1 MKIRILFI
9 ALLFS
14 TISWG
19 QFSIAAFGTNYTQ
32 NFNGLASTG
41 AGNAWGNNTTLTGW
55 YARTTGGTGATLSAY
70 DTSNGGSTAGALY
83 SYGVAGT
90 NVVTERALGYLN
102 SNSFTGSSGT
112 AKGYLGWRLKNT
124 TGASISS
131 ITVTWTGEEW
141 RRTTGAGASTISL
154 FYQTGT
160 TVTDLITGTWTSA
173 SSVFT
178 APNLGATIALDG
190 NATGNRTAGITVT
203 IPVSLAAGDEI
214 MLRWEDL
221 NDVGTDHCI
230 AIDDVTVSAD
240 GVFTAVANGDWS
252 TPATW
257 DKNAVP
263 GAGSSVV
270 IPSPYTV
277 FLTSGVTR
285 NSGTTTTVAVGGTLA
300 TADIG
305 VANTNT
311 YTNSGT
317 TTTIN
322 GTFRIEGNGT
332 VAGSN
337 LVYGATGTLNFNN
350 TAVSLPGGKT
360 IVNSDFYW
368 PTSGGPFNV
377 NVIGDITMSAG
388 APRTVNGTFTT
399 GTKASTGVSCTATSK
414 ITIGPTGTLRIDA
427 GGLLTGVNTA
437 GPVYGTSSLL
447 LYNTGVSTAKGLEW
461 IATGA
466 GTINLTVG
474 YPNHVQISNNTTLTY
489 NSPTAARAMN
499 GNFTIDTGSTF
510 DMTGATTSNLTVA
523 GILTNNGVLTYSPSA
538 TSGGA
543 IIVTGNFINAG
554 TVTMPTLAAGVG
566 GASLL
571 IGGNFSNLA
580 TGVFNGANRPIF
592 FTKAGTQTIS
602 NLSASTLTF
611 GSVTLNGASTVVQLL
626 NDLIIAVPL
635 NAIGNYAFNY
645 FNAANIFDLN
655 GHTLTLGT
663 AGLPNV
669 INGSGS
675 LKGSTTSNLIL
686 LGTGSIGNLKFATD
700 LNLATFTMNRT
711 AATVGCVMT
720 SALTINTNVVLTSG
734 HIDLGAAT
742 MTLAAGVNPTGS
754 NNSHIIADVSAGGIL
769 NKVVSA
775 TGTNYVFPIG
785 SGGTEYAPATVNFS
799 AGSFATATLGLA
811 VENTIHPNWS
821 SAASYINRY
830 WSLTSTGITA
840 PTYDFSAT
848 YPAADVVGSITANF
862 KSNQWDGS
870 DWSNGG
876 TAITSGTIS
885 KTGCTLN
892 TAPNHISAAIRDQ
905 EIEVKSGVAG
915 ITIPNGTT
923 TTAAFGNA
931 AYNTQTIGSN
941 TPHTFSIYNRGG
953 VALNLT
959 GAPIVE
965 ILAGASS
972 GDFVVTTQPSASTIN
987 AESSLTFVITF
998 TPSFAGYRT
1007 ATVRIS
1013 NNDNDENPYTFVVD
1027 GTGDCAIAAS
1037 NSITPTSGPVGTEV
1051 TITALTNNLYSATA
1065 AINGVAASVSSYSPS
1080 APTATIIKVIIPVT
1094 AVSGALVTTN
1104 NIGCQAS
1111 NTFTV
1116 LDTATTSCQGGTTA
1130 TDLFISEVTDSNAGA
1145 LSYVEI
1151 YNGTGSPKT
1160 LTNYSIKV
1168 ANNGGAY
1175 TLAMTLSGTL
1185 ASGGTHVIA
1194 LGNDSFCG
1202 TPGGNGSLAAQTS
1215 AGSSV
1220 NFAVNGHDHYGL
1232 FNSAVSAT
1240 VPIDSWGTFGSNN
1253 WAPASISTEGAT
1265 FRRKNTVTVPSTTY
1279 SNSDWNITDF
1289 IGTGAGNC
1297 GNNDY
1302 SNIGQFN
1309 FRTGTPPLVTT
1320 LSFTPTC
1327 KATTLTVTATEGFTG
1342 GNALVY
1348 TWYAAAS
1355 GSNVW
1360 SAISNGG
1367 IYSGATTNILSI
1379 SNIST
1384 LVDYQFYC
1392 QVSENTATCFTASN
1406 AVKITLSQATT
1417 WQAGNTWSNSVPDIN
1432 KPVIIDNDY
1441 DTANGFSPSF
1451 DACSLTINNAKTVT
1465 IRANNYA
1472 NIQYDLTV
1480 NAGGT
1485 LTVESDGSLVM
1496 VSDTGAVTNNGTT
1509 QIKRTAT
1516 GVRGYDYV
1524 YWSSPIAVQALGTIY
1539 SSPTPGNPY
1548 KWSTLATNINSPL
1561 SSGNWQNASGNM
1573 NVGEGYIVRGS
1584 SNFGMAASSIP
1595 ALFSGAVNNGI
1606 IPVTIFR
1613 GSNQIV
1619 SSTGPGNGVTISN
1632 FDDNWNLTGNPYPSA
1647 IKALDF
1653 LTANTTIQGFV
1664 YLWTHGTAP
1673 VSTQNPFYNSF
1684 QYNYT
1689 SNDYITYNGT
1699 GTTSGPTGFNGYIAA
1714 AQGFFVMMND
1724 GASGSTTINFNNS
1737 MRDKTYANS
1746 QFYRTSSNG
1755 EEEKHRIWLDLLDA
1769 NNITVRTL
1777 VGYVPEATYG
1787 LDRMYDAFKNTAN
1800 DYNIYSLAEDKTLTI
1815 QGRQLPFDNNDLVPI
1830 GIRIMHDGEYKIAIA
1845 AVDGLFS
1852 EVGQSI
1858 LLEDKLLG
1866 TIYDLRQNPYTFVA
1880 TTGVINDRFV
1890 LRYDRN
1896 ALNNPDLGTVND
1908 IILTSNHGQLVVKS
1922 SIEAIQDVTVFDILG
1937 RQLFEAKSIGSKD
1950 FASSNISISQQALI
1964 VKIKLGNGVIVTR
1977 KIIL

>member
-19 QFSIAAFGTNYTQ
+19 QFSIAAIGTNYTE
-32 NFNGLASTG
+32 NFDGLSNTG
-41 AGNAWGNNTTLTGW
+41 ANAWSNGVTISGW
-55 YARTTGGTGATLSAY
+55 YAKTTATATIANYTANTGTLGGILSSYGSVSPATDRAFGVANTNAFTGGS
-70 DTSNGGSTAGALY
+70 
-83 SYGVAGT
+83 GVG
-90 NVVTERALGYLN
+90 
-102 SNSFTGSSGT
+102 
-112 AKGYLGWRLKNT
+112 KGYYGWRLKNNT
-124 TGASISS
+124 TAAISS
-131 ITVTWTGEEW
+131 ITVTWTGEQW
-141 RRTTGAGASTISL
+141 RKSGTTTPQTLIL
-154 FYQTGT
+154 TYQTAAAPG
-160 TVTDLITGTWTSA
+160 TVTDLAAGTWTATGSSFSSPINTASA
-173 SSVFT
+173 
-178 APNLGATIALDG
+178 LALDG
-190 NATGNRTAGITVT
+190 NLAANRTVGITVT
-203 IPVSLAAGDEI
+203 IPVSLAVGDEI

-221 NDVGTDHCI
+221 NDSGNDHYMG
-230 AIDDVTVSAD
+230 IDDVTVTAI
-240 GVFTAVANGDWS
+240 GTYTAVSANGDWS

-257 DKNAVP
+257 DLNAVP
-263 GAGSSVV
+263 TAGSNV
-270 IPSPYTV
+270 IIPATKGVY
-277 FLTSGVTR
+277 LTGNVTR
-285 NSGTTTTVAVGGTLA
+285 NAGTTTTVAVGGTLA

-332 VAGSN
+332 VAGSS

-350 TAVSLPGGKT
+350 TAASLPGGK
-360 IVNSDFYW
+360 IVTNSDFFW
-368 PTSGGPFNV
+368 PTTSGPFNV
-377 NVIGDITMSAG
+377 NVIGDITLSAG

-399 GTKASTGVSCTATSK
+399 GTKASTGVTCTATSK
-414 ITIGPTGTLRIDA
+414 ITIGATGTLRIDA
-427 GGLLTGVNTA
+427 GGTLAGPNTA
-437 GPVYGTSSLL
+437 GPVYGASSLL
-447 LYNTGVSTAKGLEW
+447 LYNTGVSTSKGLEW
-461 IATGA
+461 IATGV
-466 GTINLTVG
+466 GTINVTVG
-474 YPNHVQISNNTTLTY
+474 YPNNVQISNNTTLTF
-489 NSPTAARAMN
+489 NSNTVARAMN

-510 DMTGATTSNLTVA
+510 DMINTTTGNLTVA
-523 GILTNNGVLTYSPSA
+523 GALLNNGTLTYSPSA

-543 IIVTGNFINAG
+543 IIVTGNFTNAG

-580 TGVFNGANRPIF
+580 TGVFSGANRPIF
-592 FTKAGTQTIS
+592 FTKLGTQTIS

-635 NAIGNYAFNY
+635 NAIGSYAFNY
-645 FNAANIFDLN
+645 FNAANVFDLN

-669 INGSGS
+669 ISGSGS
-675 LKGSTTSNLIL
+675 IKGSTTSNLIL

-711 AATVGCVMT
+711 AAAVGCVMT
-720 SALTINTNVVLTSG
+720 SGLTINTNVVLTSG
-734 HIDLGAAT
+734 HIDLGATT

-799 AGSFATATLGLA
+799 VGSFATATLGLA

-848 YPAADVVGSITANF
+848 YPAADVVGGITANF

-876 TAITSGTIS
+876 TAITLGTIS

-905 EIEVKSGVAG
+905 EIEAKSGVAG
-915 ITIPNGTT
+915 LTIPNGTT

-931 AYNTQTIGSN
+931 AYNTQTVGSN

-953 VALNLT
+953 VVLNLT

-965 ILAGASS
+965 ILPGSSS
-972 GDFVVTTQPSASTIN
+972 GDFVVSTQPAATTVN

-1013 NNDNDENPYTFVVD
+1013 SNDGDENPYTFVID
-1027 GTGDCAIAAS
+1027 GTGDCAVAAS
-1037 NSITPTSGPVGTEV
+1037 NSITPTSGPIGTEV

-1065 AINGVAASVSSYSPS
+1065 AINGVSATVSSYSPS
-1080 APTATIIKVIIPVT
+1080 APTATIIKVIIPAT
-1094 AVSGALVTTN
+1094 AVSGSLVTTN
-1104 NIGCQAS
+1104 SVGCQAQ

-1116 LDTATTSCQGGTTA
+1116 LDTATTSCQGGVTVGG
-1130 TDLFISEVTDSNAGA
+1130 LFISEVTDSNAGA

-1151 YNGTGSPKT
+1151 YNGTGSNIAS
-1160 LTNYSIKV
+1160 LANYSLKV

-1175 TLAMTLSGTL
+1175 AFTQTLSGSL
-1185 ASGGTHVIA
+1185 ANGATHVVA
-1194 LGNDSFCG
+1194 LGNDSFCA
-1202 TPGGNGSLAAQTS
+1202 TAGGNGSYAAQTNAS
-1215 AGSSV
+1215 GSI
-1220 NFAVNGHDHYGL
+1220 NFAANGHDHIGL
-1232 FNSAVSAT
+1232 FNSAVSTT

-1253 WAPASISTEGAT
+1253 WAPATVGTEGAS
-1265 FRRKNTVTVPSTTY
+1265 FRRKNNVAVPNSTY

-1289 IGTGAGNC
+1289 IGTGSGNC
-1297 GNNDY
+1297 SNNDY
-1302 SNIGQFN
+1302 TNIGQFN
-1309 FRTGTPPLVTT
+1309 FKTGNPPLVTT

-1327 KATTLTVTATEGFTG
+1327 KATTLTVTATEGFIG

-1348 TWYAAAS
+1348 TWYAAPS

-1384 LVDYQFYC
+1384 IVDYQFYC

-1485 LTVESDGSLVM
+1485 LSVENNGSLVM
-1496 VSDTGAVTNNGTT
+1496 VSDTGVVTNNGTT
-1509 QIKRTAT
+1509 EIKRTAT

-1524 YWSSPIAVQALGTIY
+1524 YWSSPVAVQALSTIY

-1548 KWSTLATNINSPL
+1548 KWSTLASNINSPL
-1561 SSGNWQNASGNM
+1561 SSGNWLNASGNM

-1584 SNFGMAASSIP
+1584 SNFGMTASSIP
-1595 ALFSGAVNNGI
+1595 GLFSGAVNNGI

-1653 LTANTTIQGFV
+1653 LTANGNIQGFV

-1689 SNDYITYNGT
+1689 SSDYITYNGT
-1699 GTTSGPTGFNGYIAA
+1699 GTTSGPTGFNGYIGA

-1724 GASGSTTINFNNS
+1724 GATGSATINFNNS
-1737 MRDKTYANS
+1737 MRDKTYAND

-1755 EEEKHRIWLDLLDA
+1755 EEEKHRIWLDLLDS

-1815 QGRQLPFDNNDLVPI
+1815 QGRPIPFDSNDKVPI

-1852 EVGQSI
+1852 DIGQSI

-1866 TIYDLRQNPYTFVA
+1866 TIYDLRQNPYSFIA

-1896 ALNNPDLGTVND
+1896 SLSNPDLGTVND
-1908 IILTSNHGQLVVKS
+1908 IILTSNHGQLAIKS
-1922 SIEAIQDVTVFDILG
+1922 SVETIQDVTVFDILG
-1937 RQLFEAKSIGSKD
+1937 RQLFEAKSVGSKD
-1950 FASSNISISQQALI
+1950 FATSNISISQQALI
-1964 VKIKLGNGVIVTR
+1964 VKIKLENGVIVTR
-1977 KIIL
+1977 KIVL